1 MLGAIRKHVLKSTC
15 CLEPVYV
22 LSVAGPVQAGRG
34 PQEHHV
40 ATPMCCMQVLHG
52 CRRTTAARVDRECL
66 CMKNSLS
73 CRSQSLLSSETRG
86 RNSSYIFDCSRNIL
100 STIPFFHQKGT
111 TRQPFFTF
119 STKKALPASH
129 FSLFPKRHYPP
140 AIFHFFHKKRH
151 YPPAIF
157 HK

>member
-1 MLGAIRKHVLKSTC
+1 MNIMLQPPCAACRC
-15 CLEPVYV
+15 CTVSCLRQEGMTG
-22 LSVAGPVQAGRG
+22 LSY
-34 PQEHHV
+34 
-40 ATPMCCMQVLHG
+40 
-52 CRRTTAARVDRECL
+52 RRTTAPRVDRECL
-66 CMKNSLS
+66 CMKTSLR

-129 FSLFPKRHYPP
+129 FSLFPNRHYPP
-140 AIFHFFHKKRH
+140 AIFPFFHKKT
-151 YPPAIF
+151 PPPPPFFPFSTKKALPTSHF
-157 HK
+157 S